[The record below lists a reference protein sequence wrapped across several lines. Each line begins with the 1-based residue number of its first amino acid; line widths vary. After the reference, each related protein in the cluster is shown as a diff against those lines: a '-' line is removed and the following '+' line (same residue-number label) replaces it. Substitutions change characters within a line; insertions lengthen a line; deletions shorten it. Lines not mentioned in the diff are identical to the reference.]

1 MNFIFLFI
9 GSFIGS
15 FIETFIV
22 NKQYI
27 IRLYD
32 INNILDYGNFLKP
45 NTQEQN
51 FTKIME
57 TPQQIEDDQGEYSR
71 FTKILEKKQKIK
83 DGQGEDYRFPKH
95 ENNTM
100 YYGIMYQLRKYKY
113 YKDILTSDSVFDNHK
128 LSIIKRDQNHLTGV
142 NLLQGGLMK
151 DWDIIIL

>member
-1 MNFIFLFI
+1 MNFIFL
-9 GSFIGS
+9 FIGS

-22 NKQYI
+22 NKQSI
-27 IRLYD
+27 IKLYD

-83 DGQGEDYRFPKH
+83 DGQGEDYRFPKQ
-95 ENNTM
+95 EINIM

-113 YKDILTSDSVFDNHK
+113 YNDILTNDSVFDNHK
-128 LSIIKRDQNHLTGV
+128 LAVINSDKYYFTGI
-142 NLLQGGLMK
+142 NLLHGGLMK
-151 DWDIIIL
+151 DWDTLL